1 MTEEYSASEMQ
12 EQGKDAYRAGEYEE
26 ALEAFEQ
33 ARNLSA
39 KAGDREAEVEA
50 LGSMG
55 VVCVEL
61 ENWDEARRFLEQA
74 LDICEDT
81 GDQLNRGMVLGN
93 LGMMYARQGDEE
105 SAAEAYEQAMAI
117 FGDLG
122 EKGYEKDIARQLSKL
137 KLKKGSFL
145 DAIGSYR
152 EGLEDG
158 EQATGTQKMARK
170 LFRLF
175 GRLSGPVPVDYDEE
189 EDVIDALS
197 EPDEE

>member
-1 MTEEYSASEMQ
+1 MTEEYTASEMQ
-12 EQGKDAYRAGEYEE
+12 EQGKDAYRAGEYEG

-39 KAGDREAEVEA
+39 EAGDREAEVEA

-61 ENWDEARRFLEQA
+61 ENWDDARRFLDEA

-93 LGMMYARQGDEE
+93 LGMMYARQGDKE
-105 SAAEAYEQAMAI
+105 SAAESYEQAIAI

-122 EKGYEKDIARQLSKL
+122 ETGYQKDVARQLSKL
-137 KLKKGSFL
+137 SLKKGSFL

-152 EGLEDG
+152 ESLEEG
-158 EQATGTQKMARK
+158 EKATGAQKMARK

-175 GRLSGPVPVDYDEE
+175 GRLSGPVPVDEE
-189 EDVIDALS
+189 EEGDIIDALP
-197 EPDEE
+197 EPDKE